1 MGTPKWEK
9 RKLETSYQFKPYACA
24 ESCLNL
30 YLIIMI
36 FKLNVALELFQFVYS
51 AYQSPSSLFC
61 GDNVLQSEEGVQQG
75 DPLGPLLFC
84 LTTHPL
90 VTKLTSEFKIFYR
103 DDGTLVGSAEFVL
116 HDLQLV
122 EREAAELGLQL
133 NCSKSELICCQ
144 PVTPRLGTPS
154 FQKPLVYSSQVV
166 TKQCYSGLLWGGWR
180 VSATRS
186 RRKLTSWS

>member
-1 MGTPKWEK
+1 
-9 RKLETSYQFKPYACA
+9 
-24 ESCLNL
+24 
-30 YLIIMI
+30 MI
-36 FKLNVALELFQFVYS
+36 FKLNVAPELFQFVYS
-51 AYQSPSSLFC
+51 ADQIPSSLFC

-84 LTTHPL
+84 LTIHPL
-90 VTKLTSEFKIFYR
+90 VTKLISEFKIFYR
-103 DDGTLVGSAEFVL
+103 DDGTLGGSAEFVL
-116 HDLQLV
+116 HYLQLV

-144 PVTPRLGTPS
+144 PVTPCLGTPS

-166 TKQCYSGLLWGGWR
+166 TKQFFSGLLWGGWR

-186 RRKLTSWS
+186 SRKLTSWS